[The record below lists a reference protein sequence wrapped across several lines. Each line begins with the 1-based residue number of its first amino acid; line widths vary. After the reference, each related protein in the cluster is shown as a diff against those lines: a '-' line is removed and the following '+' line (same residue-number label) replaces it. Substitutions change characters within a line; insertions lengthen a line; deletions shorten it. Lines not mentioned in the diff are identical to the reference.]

1 MFCPNCAAQI
11 QNQTNYCRS
20 CGTDLKIIAQ
30 VLEGQLALPAETGNA
45 EEKNLELKQHSLKL
59 QSKGIEG
66 VTKGVALCV
75 TSVLMGAALMAF
87 SNKED
92 WIIIWL
98 IFCAWLAVWGA
109 LGVGDGISKL
119 IQSRMM
125 RRGMESLAD
134 AATSPSA
141 VAASDTQ
148 RLPSASATP
157 EAAPPLSVSEHTTA
171 QLIES
176 QPRS

>member
-30 VLEGQLALPAETGNA
+30 ALEGQLTLPAEAENA
-45 EEKNLELKQHSLKL
+45 EEKKLELKQPWLKL
-59 QSKGIEG
+59 QSKGIESI
-66 VTKGVALCV
+66 TQGVALCV
-75 TSVLMGAALMAF
+75 ISVLLGLALSAF
-87 SNKED
+87 YNKED

-98 IFCAWLAVWGA
+98 IFFAWLTVWGA
-109 LGVGDGISKL
+109 LGIGGGISKL

-125 RRGMESLAD
+125 RSVMERLAD
-134 AATSPSA
+134 ASTSPSA

-148 RLPSASATP
+148 RLPGTGATP
-157 EAAPPLSVSEHTTA
+157 EAMPPLSVSEHTTA
-171 QLIES
+171 QLIEP
-176 QPRS
+176 QPHP

>member
-11 QNQTNYCRS
+11 QNQTHYCRS
-20 CGTDLKIIAQ
+20 CGTDLKIISQA
-30 VLEGQLALPAETGNA
+30 LEGQLTLPVEAGNA
-45 EEKNLELKQHSLKL
+45 EEKNLELNPRWLKL

-66 VTKGVALCV
+66 VTQGIALCV
-75 TSVLMGAALMAF
+75 ISVLLGAALMAF

-98 IFCAWLAVWGA
+98 IFCAWLTVWGA
-109 LGVGDGISKL
+109 LGIGGGVSKL

-125 RRGMESLAD
+125 RSGMERLAYASTSL
-134 AATSPSA
+134 SA

-148 RLPSASATP
+148 RLPGTGATP
-157 EAAPPLSVSEHTTA
+157 EATPPLSVNEHTTA
-171 QLIES
+171 QLIEP
-176 QPRS
+176 QPRP